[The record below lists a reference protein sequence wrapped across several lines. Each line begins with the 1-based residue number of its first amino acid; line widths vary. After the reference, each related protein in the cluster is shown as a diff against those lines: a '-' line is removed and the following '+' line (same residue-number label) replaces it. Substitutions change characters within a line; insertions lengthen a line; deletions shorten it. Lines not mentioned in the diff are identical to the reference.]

1 MLVNKEPM
9 NGPPTLNEESEASHF
24 GVLRV
29 LHRNKHTDPKS
40 CAYK

>member
-1 MLVNKEPM
+1 M

-29 LHRNKHTDPKS
+29 LQRNKRSDTKAG
-40 CAYK
+40 AYK